1 MNLVRKLGV
10 VLALVVVP
18 MSACSGEKKPV
29 QDLEIGLPSEVQN
42 EDGFVLQCRSTLISQ
57 AEKAS
62 VYRNTYYSLGTDGT
76 ETVQSTVEGPRPCP

>member
-18 MSACSGEKKPV
+18 VSACGGEKKPV
-29 QDLEIGLPSEVQN
+29 EDLEIGLPNEAQN
-42 EDGFVLQCRSTLISQ
+42 VGGFVLQCRATLISQ